1 MRKKL
6 EIQKMYKNFV
16 IKLRRDL
23 CHEKDSY
30 IFYCAQSVVDKV
42 EHKQIVQ
49 TGTVEMLTRPFF
61 CFL

>member
-6 EIQKMYKNFV
+6 KYKKTYQNFV

-30 IFYCAQSVVDKV
+30 IFYCAQSVYKV